1 MPIRPLTT
9 GMRVFLGVL
18 GAIAIACAVEVTRWD
33 VGRVHAG
40 ASRLWGATIVVIMCL
55 IVAGGVRLLLGAAR
69 GRIYMR
75 EPRRHA

>member
-18 GAIAIACAVEVTRWD
+18 GVTAVAAALEVARWD
-33 VGRVHAG
+33 LGRMHAG
-40 ASRLWGATIVVIMCL
+40 ASRVWGATIGVIMCFV
-55 IVAGGVRLLLGAAR
+55 VAGGVRLLMGAAR

>member
-18 GAIAIACAVEVTRWD
+18 GAIAIACALEVARWD
-33 VGRVHAG
+33 LARVQAG
-40 ASRLWGATIVVIMCL
+40 GSRVWGATVGIIMCF
-55 IVAGGVRLLLGAAR
+55 IVAGGARLLLGAAR